1 MSQQPEPNEFA
12 DMLEELFAGDPGADL
27 LPTQFTEIAW
37 EKGEVHK
44 AIKRM
49 KVQKSADECGLL
61 AEILKHVPDSFI
73 DTLVGQFNDLM
84 RTGQVPTDRRK
95 TSFKMLPK
103 TIRAKVPSEYRPIA
117 TIRLFYKLFFFFSR
131 SFFLAEGLF
140 WMTVLLGSLQA
151 APFLY
156 RRLRM
161 CMKGWAKSKPQL
173 LRGGLGDG

>member
-1 MSQQPEPNEFA
+1 MDGTGIGNWA
-12 DMLEELFAGDPGADL
+12 LEIRDIKKVLDL
-27 LPTQFTEIAW
+27 GNSIS
-37 EKGEVHK
+37 K
-44 AIKRM
+44 
-49 KVQKSADECGLL
+49 
-61 AEILKHVPDSFI
+61 ILKIIFYSIRVILYFEKKKCILKIKKHIFFLNNIFLYFENIFLYFI
-73 DTLVGQFNDLM
+73 
-84 RTGQVPTDRRK
+84 
-95 TSFKMLPK
+95 
-103 TIRAKVPSEYRPIA
+103 Y
-117 TIRLFYKLFFFFSR
+117 FFFFR

>member
-1 MSQQPEPNEFA
+1 MFFLSCYLPTAWANDIVVEAVYSPLVIILNELRSYPRAIVF
-12 DMLEELFAGDPGADL
+12 GAD
-27 LPTQFTEIAW
+27 FNARV
-37 EKGEVHK
+37 G
-44 AIKRM
+44 
-49 KVQKSADECGLL
+49 GLQPGDD
-61 AEILKHVPDSFI
+61 V
-73 DTLVGQFNDLM
+73 T
-84 RTGQVPTDRRK
+84 
-95 TSFKMLPK
+95 
-103 TIRAKVPSEYRPIA
+103 
-117 TIRLFYKLFFFFSR
+117 FFFFLR